1 MNLTNLAFSTDLT
14 AVEKLVAI
22 ATAYPELSFALNAI
36 ADNVDSGYEA
46 DEEREAADAVASDEF
61 NALENKLTDAQEEI
75 DTLTSQVEEYELA
88 DRDDNAKIE
97 ALNAQIAT
105 LQREQDEL
113 LEENRAALNKLAA
126 ITQIADGK
134 NCMAYFDAQHAQAMQ
149 AANACDRAERD
160 RAAMVRAL
168 QNASDQVGELGRAYS
183 GKYKK
188 TFLALAAGL
197 WQHSKAGALVEAQRV
212 AA

>member
-1 MNLTNLAFSTDLT
+1 MNLTNLAFSTDLN
-14 AVEKLVAI
+14 AVQKLDAL
-22 ATAYPELSFALNAI
+22 ATTYPELSFALNAI
-36 ADNVDSGYEA
+36 AVEVDSGYAA
-46 DEEREAADAVASDEF
+46 DEEREAADEIAEKEIKDLQNDLTNTLNEAS
-61 NALENKLTDAQEEI
+61 ALARQI
-75 DTLTSQVEEYELA
+75 EEYEQA
-88 DRDDNAKIE
+88 DRDDDAKIE